1 MRELERA
8 ALGALLREL
17 VADRVEVVLRVR
29 DLVLE
34 FGDLARVLGVLG
46 EDGGLDT
53 ISAADTD
60 ERRAR
65 THLEAL
71 FSLPLLN
78 QLVLAE
84 IHGLQLLLE

>member
-8 ALGALLREL
+8 ALGALLSEL
-17 VADRVEVVLRVR
+17 VADCVEVVLRVR
-29 DLVLE
+29 DFVLE

-46 EDGGLDT
+46 EDGGLGA
-53 ISAADTD
+53 ISAAGKDAGRT
-60 ERRAR
+60 R

-78 QLVLAE
+78 QFVLAQ